1 LKRPKCGVQLE
12 AAASGRAPRAPATG
26 FSVTDLL
33 ADAQA
38 GDILLVERVDR
49 LLRLTGANW
58 EKLKAELTAR
68 RVGVVKLDLP
78 TS

>member
-1 LKRPKCGVQLE
+1 
-12 AAASGRAPRAPATG
+12 
-26 FSVTDLL
+26 VTDLL